1 MNTDTPVVEERDLY
15 RVDGV
20 LMEEFS
26 PPEEYAPYELVM
38 PCFSVNKWYQVAT
51 VGGGKCGECVELD
64 NAMMRCDIEGVVNTY
79 EPSNTVNQL
88 GEMCD
93 NLDQMET
100 YQPPADGLPELDNA
114 GMIMDGPA
122 LEDEP
127 CF

>member
-20 LMEEFS
+20 LMKEFS
-26 PPEEYAPYELVM
+26 PPEEYAPYEVVM
-38 PCFSVNKWYQVAT
+38 KCFKVNKWYQVAT
-51 VGGGKCGECVELD
+51 KGSGCCPELN
-64 NAMMRCDIEGVVNTY
+64 NAIVRCDIEGVVNTY
-79 EPSNTVNQL
+79 QPSNLVNNL
-88 GEMCD
+88 GEFCD
-93 NLDQMET
+93 NLHRIET

-114 GMIMDGPA
+114 GVIIDAPA

>member
-26 PPEEYAPYELVM
+26 PPEEYAPYEVVM
-38 PCFSVNKWYQVAT
+38 KCFRVNKWYQVAT
-51 VGGGKCGECVELD
+51 KGSGCCVELN
-64 NAMMRCDIEGVVNTY
+64 NAMMRCD
-79 EPSNTVNQL
+79 
-88 GEMCD
+88 
-93 NLDQMET
+93 MET

-114 GMIMDGPA
+114 GMIMDAPE
-122 LEDEP
+122 LEMEP

>member
-38 PCFSVNKWYQVAT
+38 PCFRVSKWYEVAT
-51 VGGGKCGECVELD
+51 VGGGKCGDCVELD

-88 GEMCD
+88 GDMCD

-114 GMIMDGPA
+114 GMIMDAPA

>member
-20 LMEEFS
+20 LMKEFS
-26 PPEEYAPYELVM
+26 PPEEYAPYEVVM
-38 PCFSVNKWYQVAT
+38 KCFRVNKWYQVAT
-51 VGGGKCGECVELD
+51 KGSGCCVELN

-114 GMIMDGPA
+114 GMIMDAPE
-122 LEDEP
+122 LEMEP

>member
-38 PCFSVNKWYQVAT
+38 PCFRVSKWYEVAT
-51 VGGGKCGECVELD
+51 VGGGKCGDCVELD

-88 GEMCD
+88 GDMCD

-114 GMIMDGPA
+114 GMVMDGPA